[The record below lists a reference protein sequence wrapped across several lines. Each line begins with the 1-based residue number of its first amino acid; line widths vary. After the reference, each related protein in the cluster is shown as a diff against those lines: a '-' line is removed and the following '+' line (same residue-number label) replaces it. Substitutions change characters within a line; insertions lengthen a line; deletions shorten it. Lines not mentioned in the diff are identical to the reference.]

1 MDTPTKTKT
10 NTTTQKASA
19 PQSKFKSVRPGD
31 SNAKGGSRS
40 PRQGGGRGRSSFV
53 REKPEF
59 DQKILTIRRVT
70 RVVAGGRR
78 MSFSVAMAIGDK
90 KGSIGFGTGKA
101 GDTALA
107 INKAIRS
114 AKKNMIRLQTT
125 KTFSIPREVSAKF
138 CSSKVVMMP
147 NNGRGLIAGSV
158 IRDILILGGIKDVT
172 AKINSGSK
180 NKLNNAQAAMKAFAQ
195 LEMKVK
201 PAVVLKEDT
210 TTTDD
215 TESKVEDKK

>member
-1 MDTPTKTKT
+1 MDTSVKTKT
-10 NTTTQKASA
+10 NTS
-19 PQSKFKSVRPGD
+19 PQRQFKTARPNDGK
-31 SNAKGGSRS
+31 SKGGFRG
-40 PRQGGGRGRSSFV
+40 PRGEGGKNKSSFV

-90 KGSIGFGTGKA
+90 KGSIGFGVGKA

-107 INKAIRS
+107 INKALRV
-114 AKKNMIRLQTT
+114 AKKNLIPLQTT
-125 KTFSIPREVSAKF
+125 KTFSIPKEISAKF
-138 CSSKVVMMP
+138 CSSKIIMMP
-147 NNGRGLIAGSV
+147 NHGRGLIAGSV

-172 AKINSGSK
+172 AKIHSGSK

-195 LEMKVK
+195 IKMKK
-201 PAVVLKEDT
+201 RAPVVLKEDT
-210 TTTDD
+210 VAVLETADGED
-215 TESKVEDKK
+215 TK